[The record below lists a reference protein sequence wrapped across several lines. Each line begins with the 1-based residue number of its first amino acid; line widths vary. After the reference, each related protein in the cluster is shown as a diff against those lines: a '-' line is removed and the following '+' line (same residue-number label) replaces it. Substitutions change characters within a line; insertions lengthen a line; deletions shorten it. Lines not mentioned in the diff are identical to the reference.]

1 MKLENKVKAVKETK
15 SYGHLT
21 LRSSDVPATKN
32 LTLGDKQT
40 LIIEVDV
47 QALRKPDRWDISEN
61 GMKPGDVIA
70 EVRILKVE
78 SPKIE
83 KK

>member
-1 MKLENKVKAVKETK
+1 MKLENKVKAVKAVK

-21 LRSSDVPATKN
+21 LRSSDIPAAKD

-47 QALRKPDRWDISEN
+47 QALRKPDNWDISEN

-78 SPKIE
+78 SPKVE